1 MAVDA
6 PVIVETAAELD
17 SEDWV
22 DDDGKVGENEG
33 FGGAF
38 VDAEMEDIAYTGAA
52 SVTSKR
58 LVPDEA
64 GKELYE
70 RWKALVPSLAP
81 PLLKYLD
88 STVGKEWARSPA
100 SLISECSRGTDCPIT
115 TTTVTALFFA
125 KGFLQYTVQACLCES
140 ACHVLVRNGLFP
152 TAPTNPRQAVSLELL
167 DLFLALTERSSDAVT
182 AMATALNTTY
192 RNRGFVAMNSKG
204 KRIKEPF
211 RKGLGYAL
219 QWYDCARVE
228 IERLKDQA
236 VASKFMELF
245 NIPSGA
251 DSKDTPAPASRSLT
265 MEDLGVEECHR
276 ILQLRCA
283 ACFGGKNFGRL
294 FKDGADIHVAVD
306 ANFNHR
312 HLRSAGTS
320 AEFYSPHFFIPKEDV
335 DAVGERIE
343 KQRPRK
349 KPRQIQVP
357 KEAIDSCQ
365 EAHTAGTGSTVKT
378 SLEKFDIGGLA
389 ALVCRHDIPL
399 FIANVDTPGEQQKYA
414 VSLIEHMFLF
424 LPRKATVVAL
434 YDIGCVVDRSVA
446 QYELFAPGIAE
457 RIRFSTSVMHSYVH
471 EWSCQ
476 LYYNP
481 RFQDG
486 LGLTDGE
493 NVERLWSRTRGL
505 IPVCR
510 TSGKHRRVWLIDR
523 KLRMIAKELKEELGS
538 WISRRLKK
546 GTAAQGHEAQQILDE
561 CKIDEA
567 VLEAQWADQKSA
579 QTSLRSLAPK
589 RLKTHLGNILNI
601 HTDINELESTIE
613 KSLKLV
619 SKGSLPETCRPAI
632 SNLQTQLQK
641 IEANAQ
647 SLYAAINIPD
657 EFPSLR
663 GVDMEF
669 IRKLYLIREVKSS
682 VQRKA
687 TSAFWEFDKLD
698 RATGGKDIALGTKMH
713 QHVRSAMTKKTASL
727 ATAIKRYNAE
737 CQALA
742 AIAKAEWNI
751 PLPEPLPTSMAEL
764 KKCTTL
770 MENDVRDGIRA
781 MLRLKRC
788 TEEKRRLSWEANN
801 MLRWYLRELQAITAA
816 MQDPIIPQLQLE
828 LEEVLALKES
838 WGTPLVT
845 EASYDIHSRSMLERV
860 QGSQLTWVPVAIT
873 DDSADGGGS
882 EPSNLTDAEG
892 AVSSTEAAAIYGEP
906 LAAPSAEEVCLGDLF
921 AEQEDRDSAD
931 TPVPLVYKCILTWK
945 QPVRPYSVPFL
956 LCLTQPIRTT

>member
-1 MAVDA
+1 
-6 PVIVETAAELD
+6 
-17 SEDWV
+17 
-22 DDDGKVGENEG
+22 
-33 FGGAF
+33 
-38 VDAEMEDIAYTGAA
+38 
-52 SVTSKR
+52 
-58 LVPDEA
+58 
-64 GKELYE
+64 
-70 RWKALVPSLAP
+70 
-81 PLLKYLD
+81 
-88 STVGKEWARSPA
+88 
-100 SLISECSRGTDCPIT
+100 
-115 TTTVTALFFA
+115 
-125 KGFLQYTVQACLCES
+125 
-140 ACHVLVRNGLFP
+140 
-152 TAPTNPRQAVSLELL
+152 
-167 DLFLALTERSSDAVT
+167 
-182 AMATALNTTY
+182 MATALNTTY

-204 KRIKEPF
+204 KRIKQPF

-219 QWYDCARVE
+219 QWYDCVRVE

-236 VASKFMELF
+236 VASKFTELF
-245 NIPSGA
+245 NVPSGV
-251 DSKDTPAPASRSLT
+251 DPKDTPAPASRSLT
-265 MEDLGVEECHR
+265 MEDLGAEECHR

-283 ACFGGKNFGRL
+283 ACFGGKVFGRL

-320 AEFYSPHFFIPKEDV
+320 AEFYRPHFFIPKEDV

-343 KQRPRK
+343 MQRPRK
-349 KPRQIQVP
+349 KPRQTQVP

-457 RIRFSTSVMHSYVH
+457 RIQFCTSVMHSYVH

-523 KLRMIAKELKEELGS
+523 RLRVIAKELKEELGF

-546 GTAAQGHEAQQILDE
+546 GTQAQGQEAQQILDE
-561 CKIDEA
+561 CKIEEA
-567 VLEAQWADQKSA
+567 VLATQWADQRSA
-579 QTSLRSLAPK
+579 QTSTRSLAPK

-601 HTDINELESTIE
+601 HTDINELEATIE

-647 SLYAAINIPD
+647 LLYNAINIPE

-663 GVDMEF
+663 GVDVEF
-669 IRKLYLIREVKSS
+669 IRKLYLIREVKAS

-727 ATAIKRYNAE
+727 ATAIKRYNTE
-737 CQALA
+737 CQALST
-742 AIAKAEWNI
+742 IAKTEWNI

-770 MENDVRDGIRA
+770 MENVWVEPVEDDSKRWVHDQDVRDGIRA
-781 MLRLKRC
+781 MLRVKRC
-788 TEEKRRLSWEANN
+788 TEERRRLSWEADN
-801 MLRWYLRELQAITAA
+801 MLRWYMRELQAITSA
-816 MQDPIIPQLQLE
+816 MQDPTNALLVPQLQLG
-828 LEEVLALKES
+828 LEDVLALKES
-838 WGTPLVT
+838 WGTTLVT
-845 EASYDIHSRSMLERV
+845 EASYEAHSANVLERA
-860 QGSQLTWVPVAIT
+860 QGSQLVWAPIAVN
-873 DDSADGGGS
+873 DDSADGDGQ
-882 EPSNLTDAEG
+882 EPMDSTDAE
-892 AVSSTEAAAIYGEP
+892 AVISPSTEAVATYEESSAV
-906 LAAPSAEEVCLGDLF
+906 PSAEEVCLDDLF
-921 AEQEDRDSAD
+921 AEQEDRADSDAPAQAAYEC
-931 TPVPLVYKCILTWK
+931 TLTWK
-945 QPVRPYSVPFL
+945 QPDNLNLDTALLDQLSLQQSAPQPEGACTTRRRRLFDAAGKRLAVFKTPDIALLSNQQSRLEGDCMNDLLKLIKWRLEQPSFSNPQHRVHRCAIFSSRTSGFFQSTALFRSIGRQLLFSLTTGPSSSSIALLKSVRAGE
-956 LCLTQPIRTT
+956 TQS